1 MIVVAIIS
9 ILASIAIPQFLGFRS
24 KAMQSEVKANFSAFH
39 RAEVAYYA
47 ENNGY
52 TDNIRE
58 LAWRPVGQPRYL
70 YGFRSDAYP
79 AASGTN
85 DTAELAAVMTGLDYA
100 TTGMVSTIG
109 IPLTD
114 ADLPAGASASASGYR
129 LGAVAN
135 IDPDPQFDLWELTQQ
150 NVFTHLQN
158 DAQ

>member
-9 ILASIAIPQFLGFRS
+9 ILASLAIPQFLAFRS
-24 KAMQSEVKANFSAFH
+24 KAMQSEVKANFSGFH
-39 RAEVAYYA
+39 RAQVAYYA

-70 YGFRSDAYP
+70 YGFTSDAIP

-85 DTAELAAVMTGLDYA
+85 DTAELAAVMTGFEYS
-100 TTGMVSTIG
+100 TTGMVSGDG

-114 ADLPAGASASASGYR
+114 ADLPSGSVASAGGYR
-129 LGAVAN
+129 FGAVAN
-135 IDPDPQFDLWELTQQ
+135 IDPDPALDRWELTEA
-150 NVFTHLQN
+150 NLFTHLEN
-158 DAQ
+158 DAR